1 VEKQDVK
8 TTMEQRN
15 KGLIIFGIV
24 LLIIG
29 LIASVYPVTKTIF
42 EIGLGTHDTLTYP
55 YQTLGIILSIA
66 GIIIVVLGFLYPSH
80 RTLPPPPTNP
90 QQQKTN

>member
-1 VEKQDVK
+1 
-8 TTMEQRN
+8 MEGRN
-15 KGLIIFGIV
+15 KGLIVFGIV

-29 LIASVYPVTKTIF
+29 LVASFYKDPYYYKS
-42 EIGLGTHDTLTYP
+42 YP

-80 RTLPPPPTNP
+80 KTPLPTNP
-90 QQQKTN
+90 